1 MLGRTATCHGQ
12 GRLAARPTP
21 RVATRPVS
29 VRVQASQSQPS
40 QNSPECSSSGS
51 CAESTVKQPSS
62 VGQLG
67 VFRIPSALSAFVLVP
82 NFGGFG
88 GGGAGRGGGGG
99 GGGGGGPGSGNGQ
112 PDGGWAVPLFELA
125 ANAEDKDPDHR
136 KGRNW
141 KGLITDTEDLEHKP
155 GERSGTNRCVEIV
168 IEGWPE
174 VGNLP
179 TEADLKDL
187 LTVQE
192 GHIFEKQ
199 DLLDDRRKLEIQYED
214 YIAEVEIRTEYVD
227 DVSNHQ
233 RVVYRFTPHKF
244 RGINAIDIKGASLM
258 PAEEVERICSD
269 CLPPQPYM
277 VDIAVMDKVRNRIE
291 QWYQSRGLPFCY
303 VGFFDGM
310 EDGILRANVTEAKVD
325 NVSVRFVRPKLTGDS
340 ELEYSVHD
348 EGRVVKAENVIEASG
363 FKKGN
368 HYHVEDGYDAMNS
381 IFSCGL
387 LEDINIE
394 PEQDPQDVNKIN
406 VKIRCEEVQPK
417 SMELD
422 LDWSFQLKNGLPS
435 LTRQS
440 LIPGGSVEVT
450 HENLFGNSES
460 ATLSLSASDW
470 RNPSA
475 DLGFTFSYSEPFYKP
490 HTTRSMQL
498 FNTRKTSTIFTPGG
512 ESEVPPVYVDR
523 FGLKGWTSQ
532 ITGQDNKVEHAL
544 MLQLVSTLDEN
555 GQVVAKGTKVQR
567 GYYADNGPPTTVSG
581 NGRDLSLSYQGFFV
595 LDDVRFINGNQLG
608 TRMAFQLDQGL
619 NPSIRLPGGR
629 KLGLSGGIYNRAT
642 ASYTKFIEAPFLPKL
657 TTEQLW
663 KDRKA
668 PYTVVL
674 HAKAGNALGE
684 LASYDYF
691 SLGGPYS
698 VRGYSH
704 GEIGA
709 ARRFL
714 ELASEV
720 RVPLKN
726 FRLPGTAYGFVEY
739 ASDLGSGRELN
750 GSPTEYYRKPGRG
763 MSYGVGIKALGA
775 CRFEYARDCNAGS
788 GTFLVN
794 FGERF

>member
-1 MLGRTATCHGQ
+1 MQGLKATPGLRASSGRPTLRTARTA
-12 GRLAARPTP
+12 L
-21 RVATRPVS
+21 V
-29 VRVQASQSQPS
+29 VRAHASQPS
-40 QNSPECSSSGS
+40 SSNHAEQQECSSSGS
-51 CAESTVKQPSS
+51 GVSVNQPSA
-62 VGQLG
+62 LG
-67 VFRIPSALSAFVLVP
+67 RLGKFGLSSALSAFVLVP

-88 GGGAGRGGGGG
+88 GNGGNRGGGGG
-99 GGGGGGPGSGNGQ
+99 GGGGGGSGGQGQ
-112 PDGGWAVPLFELA
+112 PDGGLPLPLYELA
-125 ANAEDKDPDHR
+125 EESSDEKEKQQKDDK
-136 KGRNW
+136 RNW
-141 KGLITDTEDLEHKP
+141 KNLVTDSEDLEEKP

-168 IEGWPE
+168 IEGWPD

-179 TEADLKDL
+179 TADELKDL

-227 DVSNHQ
+227 GKSNHQ
-233 RVVYRFTPHKF
+233 RVVYKFTPHQF
-244 RGINAIDIKGASLM
+244 RGINAIDIKGAALM
-258 PAEEVERICSD
+258 PASEVERICNE
-269 CLPPQPYM
+269 CLPKQPYM

-310 EDGILRANVTEAKVD
+310 DDGILRANVTEAKID

-340 ELEYSVHD
+340 ELEYSVYD
-348 EGRVVKAENVIEASG
+348 EGKVVKADKIIEASG
-363 FKKGN
+363 FQRGH

-381 IFSCGL
+381 IFACGL

-394 PEQDPQDVNKIN
+394 PEQDPSDVNKIN

-422 LDWSFQLKNGLPS
+422 LDWSFQLKNGIPS
-435 LTRQS
+435 INRQS
-440 LIPGGSVEVT
+440 LIPGGSVEVS

-475 DLGFTFSYSEPFYKP
+475 DLGFSVAYSEPFYKP
-490 HTTRSMQL
+490 HTTRNAQL

-512 ESEVPPVYVDR
+512 ESEVPPVFVDR

-567 GYYADNGPPTTVSG
+567 GYYADNGPPTTNSG
-581 NGRDLSLSYQGFFV
+581 NGRDLSLSYQGFFA
-595 LDDVRFINGNQLG
+595 LDNVRFINGNQLG
-608 TRMAFQLDQGL
+608 ERMLFQVDQGL
-619 NPSIRLPGGR
+619 NPSISLPGGR

-642 ASYTKFIEAPFLPKL
+642 ASYTKFLEAPFLPKL

-663 KDRKA
+663 KERKA
-668 PYTVVL
+668 PNTVVL
-674 HAKAGNALGE
+674 HAKAGNALGDV
-684 LASYDYF
+684 AAYDYF

-714 ELASEV
+714 ELATEV

-726 FRLPGTAYGFVEY
+726 YGLPGTAYGFVEY
-739 ASDLGSGRELN
+739 ATDLGSGRELN
-750 GSPTEYYRKPGRG
+750 GNPTEYYRKPGRG
-763 MSYGVGIKALGA
+763 MSYGLGLKALGA
-775 CRFEYARDCNAGS
+775 CRFEYARDCNAGT